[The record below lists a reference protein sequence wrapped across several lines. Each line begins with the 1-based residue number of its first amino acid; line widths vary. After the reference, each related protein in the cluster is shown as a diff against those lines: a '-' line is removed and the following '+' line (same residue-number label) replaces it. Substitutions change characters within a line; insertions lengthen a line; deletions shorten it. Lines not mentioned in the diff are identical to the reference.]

1 MGNSLTRTQGF
12 LPHEQEEMAQDLWSG
27 GLHCV
32 AGVGVTVGLF
42 LALASAPQQ
51 GVLGEAV
58 CNLRHPAPQP
68 SLQL

>member
-1 MGNSLTRTQGF
+1 MGNSLPQAQGS
-12 LPHEQEEMAQDLWSG
+12 LPREQEGVAQDLWSG

-58 CNLRHPAPQP
+58 CNLKHPAPRP